1 MESIAQEFSHF
12 PRRTGVI
19 LLNMGGPEKPED
31 VRPFL
36 YNIFSDREI
45 IRLGPSFLQKPL
57 AWYIA
62 RKRAPKSMAT
72 YGRIGGGSPITKITR
87 AQEQALQKK
96 LSESADFVVTT
107 AMRYWHPTTREALAI
122 MASKNV
128 SSIVA
133 LSLYPHFSCAT
144 SGSSLNE
151 LKRQLFGSS
160 AALPLIEIDSWP
172 DHPGYISCLAEKIE
186 QGLAR
191 FGNEPVELV
200 YSAHSLPVSFIE
212 EGDPYVDH
220 LQKTIAAAEQSTGK
234 KGRVCY
240 QSRSG
245 PVQWLAPSTPE
256 MISLLAEDGC
266 KNILM
271 VPISFVS
278 DHVET
283 LVEINMQYRDYAAE
297 RGIRLETT
305 ESFNDDD
312 NFIETLKDIVLESL
326 ATRPPAPSE
335 NASS

>member
-1 MESIAQEFSHF
+1 MKLNATGSNHRTG
-12 PRRTGVI
+12 PTGVI
-19 LLNMGGPEKPED
+19 LLNMGGPEKPAD

-72 YGRIGGGSPITKITR
+72 YGRIGGGSPITRITR
-87 AQEQALQKK
+87 SQEQALQKK
-96 LSESADFVVTT
+96 LSDAGNFVVTT
-107 AMRYWHPTTREALAI
+107 AMRYWHPTTRDALAVI
-122 MASKNV
+122 QSRNV
-128 SSIVA
+128 DRLVA
-133 LSLYPHFSCAT
+133 LSLYPHYSCAT

-151 LKRQLFGSS
+151 LKRQLFDEPHPF
-160 AALPLIEIDSWP
+160 PLVEIDSWP
-172 DHPGYISCLAEKIE
+172 DHPGYIDCLATKIT

-191 FGNEPVELV
+191 FGSEDVELV

-220 LQKTIAAAEQSTGK
+220 LQRTIAAVENSTAK
-234 KGRVCY
+234 KGRICY

-256 MISLLAEDGC
+256 MIDSLAQEGC

-283 LVEINMQYRDYAAE
+283 LVEINMQYREYAAE
-297 RGIRLETT
+297 QGIRLETT

-312 NFIETLKDIVLESL
+312 DFIEALSDIVLKRL
-326 ATRPPAPSE
+326 ANLPPAPSE
-335 NASS
+335 SASS

>member
-1 MESIAQEFSHF
+1 MKT
-12 PRRTGVI
+12 RTKGSGRFNGQTAVI

-96 LSESADFVVTT
+96 LDDAGDFVVTT
-107 AMRYWHPTTREALAI
+107 AMRYWHPTTRDALGIIQSGDVARL
-122 MASKNV
+122 
-128 SSIVA
+128 VA

-144 SGSSLNE
+144 SGSSINE
-151 LKRQLFGSS
+151 LKRQLLDAPQPFQ
-160 AALPLIEIDSWP
+160 LVEIDSWP
-172 DHPGYISCLAEKIE
+172 DHPGYIGCLAEKIK

-191 FGNEPVELV
+191 FDSEDVELV

-220 LQKTIAAAEQSTGK
+220 LQRTIAAVENSTGK
-234 KGRVCY
+234 KGRICY

-256 MISLLAEDGC
+256 MIDSLAQEGC
-266 KNILM
+266 NHILM

-297 RGIRLETT
+297 QGIRLETT

-312 NFIETLKDIVLESL
+312 NFIEALRDIVLERL
-326 ATRPPAPSE
+326 ATLPPDPPES
-335 NASS
+335 ASS